1 MMSGFKS
8 IIGHTQVI
16 EHLKSAIKLD
26 KISHAYI
33 INGEAGSGKKML
45 ASAFAMTLQCETGND
60 EPCGKCKSCIQA
72 VNNNH
77 PDIIWLTHE
86 KPGSIGVD
94 DVRVQINNDIG
105 IKPYSSNYKIYII
118 NEADKLTIQAQN
130 ALLKTLEEPP
140 AYAVIIL
147 LTTNYEAL
155 LSTILSRCIALNLKF
170 VDDELIKKYLMEVN
184 KVPDYKANIS
194 VAFAQGNVGKA
205 IKLATTEDFD
215 QLREDTFSMLRNMN
229 DMEMYEVIEYIKKI
243 AENKLKIDDYLDLI
257 AMWFRDVLLFKATND
272 VNNLVFKDNI
282 SDIKKQAN
290 ERSYNGIENIID
302 ALDKAKIRL
311 NANVNFELVMELLL
325 LTIKEN

>member
-1 MMSGFKS
+1 MSGFQD

-60 EPCGKCKSCIQA
+60 EPCGKCKSCIQTM
-72 VNNNH
+72 NGNQ

-94 DVRVQINNDIG
+94 DIRVQLNNDIG
-105 IKPYSSNYKIYII
+105 VKPYSSNHKIYII
-118 NEADKLTIQAQN
+118 DEADKLTIQAQN

-140 AYAVIIL
+140 VYAVIIL
-147 LTTNYEAL
+147 LTTNHEAL
-155 LSTILSRCIALNLKF
+155 LPTILSRCVTLTLKF
-170 VDDELIKKYLMEVN
+170 VEDNLIKKYLMEV
-184 KVPDYKANIS
+184 KQVPDYKANIS

-205 IKLATTEDFD
+205 IKLASTEEFD
-215 QLREDTFSMLRNMN
+215 QLREDTFSVLRNMN

-243 AENKLKIDDYLDLI
+243 AENKIAIGDYLDLI
-257 AMWFRDVLLFKATND
+257 TLWFRDVLLFKATND
-272 VNNLVFKDNI
+272 VNNLVFRDNI

-290 ERSYNGIENIID
+290 KSSYNGIERIIN
-302 ALDKAKIRL
+302 ALDKAKARL

>member
-1 MMSGFKS
+1 MSGFKN
-8 IIGHTQVI
+8 IIGHTQII

-33 INGEAGSGKKML
+33 FNGEAGSGKRML

-60 EPCGKCKSCIQA
+60 EPCGKCQSCIQA
-72 VNNNH
+72 VNQNH
-77 PDIIWLTHE
+77 PDIIWVSHE

-94 DVRVQINNDIG
+94 DIRVQLNNDIG
-105 IKPYSSNYKIYII
+105 IKPYSGKYKIYII
-118 NEADKLTIQAQN
+118 NEADKLTVQAQN

-140 AYAVIIL
+140 AYAIIIL
-147 LTTNYEAL
+147 LTMNHEAL
-155 LSTILSRCIALNLKF
+155 LSTILSRCITLNLKF
-170 VDDELIKKYLMEVN
+170 VEDELIRKYLMEVQE
-184 KVPDYKANIS
+184 VPDYKADIS

-205 IKLATTEDFD
+205 IKLGSTQDFD
-215 QLREDTFSMLRNMN
+215 ELRDDTFSMLRNMD

-243 AENKLKIDDYLDLI
+243 AENKLNIEDYLDLI
-257 AMWFRDVLLFKATND
+257 IMWFRDVLLFKATND
-272 VNNLVFKDNI
+272 INSLVFKESI

-290 ERSYNGIENIID
+290 KRSYNGIENIIN
-302 ALDKAKIRL
+302 AIEKAKVRL

>member
-1 MMSGFKS
+1 MSGFKD
-8 IIGHTQVI
+8 IVGHTQVI
-16 EHLKSAIKLD
+16 EHLRSAVKLD

-72 VNNNH
+72 INGNQ
-77 PDIIWLTHE
+77 PDIIWLSHE

-94 DVRVQINNDIG
+94 DIRVQLNNDIG
-105 IKPYSSNYKIYII
+105 VKPYSSNYKIYII
-118 NEADKLTIQAQN
+118 NEADKLTVQAQN

-140 AYAVIIL
+140 IYGVIIL
-147 LTTNYEAL
+147 LTTNHEAL
-155 LSTILSRCIALNLKF
+155 LLTILSRCVTLSLKF
-170 VDDELIKKYLMEVN
+170 VEDDLIKKYLMEIK
-184 KVPDYKANIS
+184 KVPDYKANVS

-205 IKLATTEDFD
+205 IQLASTEEFD
-215 QLREDTFSMLRNMN
+215 QLREDTFSVLRNMN

-243 AENKLKIDDYLDLI
+243 AENKIAIGDYLELI
-257 AMWFRDVLLFKATND
+257 TLWFRDVLLFKATND
-272 VNNLVFKDNI
+272 VNNLVFRDNI

-290 ERSYNGIENIID
+290 KSSYNGIERIIN
-302 ALDKAKIRL
+302 ALDKAKVRL

>member
-1 MMSGFKS
+1 MAGFKD

-45 ASAFAMTLQCETGND
+45 ASTFAMTLQCETGND

-72 VNNNH
+72 MNGNQ
-77 PDIIWLTHE
+77 PDIIWVSHE
-86 KPGSIGVD
+86 KPASIGVD
-94 DVRVQINNDIG
+94 DIRVQLNNDISV
-105 IKPYSSNYKIYII
+105 KPYSSNYKIYII
-118 NEADKLTIQAQN
+118 NEADKLTVQAQN

-147 LTTNYEAL
+147 LTTNHEAL
-155 LSTILSRCIALNLKF
+155 LPTILSRCVILSLKF
-170 VDDELIKKYLMEVN
+170 VEDELIRKYLMEV
-184 KVPDYKANIS
+184 KQVPDYKANIS

-205 IKLATTEDFD
+205 IKLASTEEFD
-215 QLREDTFSMLRNMN
+215 QLREDTFSVLRNMN

-243 AENKLKIDDYLDLI
+243 AENKLGIDDYLDLI
-257 AMWFRDVLLFKATND
+257 TLWFRDVLLFKATND

-282 SDIKKQAN
+282 SDIKKQASKS
-290 ERSYNGIENIID
+290 SYNGIERIID
-302 ALDKAKIRL
+302 ALDKAKVRL

>member
-1 MMSGFKS
+1 MSGFKN

-33 INGEAGSGKKML
+33 FNGESGSGKKL
-45 ASAFAMTLQCETGND
+45 VASTFAMTLQCETGHD
-60 EPCGKCKSCIQA
+60 EPCGKCKSCTQA
-72 VNNNH
+72 MSQNH
-77 PDIIWLTHE
+77 PDIIWVSHE

-94 DVRVQINNDIG
+94 DIRVQLNNDIG
-105 IKPYSSNYKIYII
+105 IKPYSGKFKIYII
-118 NEADKLTIQAQN
+118 NEADKLTVQAQN

-147 LTTNYEAL
+147 LTTNHEAL
-155 LSTILSRCIALNLKF
+155 LSTILSRCITLNLKF
-170 VDDELIKKYLMEVN
+170 VEDELIRKYLMEV
-184 KVPDYKANIS
+184 KQIPDYKANIS

-205 IKLATTEDFD
+205 IKLASTEDFD

-243 AENKLKIDDYLDLI
+243 AENKLSIDDYLDLI
-257 AMWFRDVLLFKATND
+257 IMWFRDVLLFKATND
-272 VNNLVFKDNI
+272 VNGLVFRDNI

-290 ERSYNGIENIID
+290 HRSYNGIETIIN
-302 ALDKAKIRL
+302 AIEKAKVRL

>member
-1 MMSGFKS
+1 MSGFKN

-33 INGEAGSGKKML
+33 INGETGSGKKML
-45 ASAFAMTLQCETGND
+45 ASTFAMTLQCETGNVD
-60 EPCGKCKSCIQA
+60 PCGKCKSCIQA
-72 VNNNH
+72 MNSNH
-77 PDIIWLTHE
+77 PDIIWVTHE

-94 DVRVQINNDIG
+94 DIRVQLNNDIG

-140 AYAVIIL
+140 AYAVILL
-147 LTTNYEAL
+147 LTTNHEAL
-155 LSTILSRCIALNLKF
+155 LSTILSRCITLTLRF
-170 VDDELIKKYLMEVN
+170 VDDELIKKYLMEVI
-184 KVPDYKANIS
+184 KIPDYKANIS

-205 IKLATTEDFD
+205 LKLATTENFD
-215 QLREDTFSMLRNMN
+215 QLREDTFLMLRNMN

-243 AENKLKIDDYLDLI
+243 AENKMNIDDYLDLI
-257 AMWFRDVLLFKATND
+257 TMWFRDVLLFKATND
-272 VNNLVFKDNI
+272 VNSLVFKDNI

-290 ERSYNGIENIID
+290 QRSYNGIENIID

-311 NANVNFELVMELLL
+311 NANVNFELAMELLL

>member
-1 MMSGFKS
+1 MAGFKD

-45 ASAFAMTLQCETGND
+45 ASTFAMTLQCETGND

-72 VNNNH
+72 MNGNQ
-77 PDIIWLTHE
+77 PDIIWVTHE
-86 KPGSIGVD
+86 KPASIGVD
-94 DVRVQINNDIG
+94 DIRVQLNNDICV
-105 IKPYSSNYKIYII
+105 KPYSSNYKIYII
-118 NEADKLTIQAQN
+118 NEADKLTVQAQN

-147 LTTNYEAL
+147 LTTNHEAL
-155 LSTILSRCIALNLKF
+155 LPTILSRCVILSLKF
-170 VDDELIKKYLMEVN
+170 VEDELIRKYLMEV
-184 KVPDYKANIS
+184 KQVPDYKANIS

-205 IKLATTEDFD
+205 INLASTEEFD
-215 QLREDTFSMLRNMN
+215 QLREDTFSVLRNMN

-243 AENKLKIDDYLDLI
+243 AENKLSINDYLDLI
-257 AMWFRDVLLFKATND
+257 TLWFRDVLLFKATND

-290 ERSYNGIENIID
+290 KSSYNGIERIID
-302 ALDKAKIRL
+302 ALDKAKVRL

>member
-1 MMSGFKS
+1 MSGFKD
-8 IIGHTQVI
+8 IIGHAQVI

-33 INGEAGSGKKML
+33 INGEVGSGKKML
-45 ASAFAMTLQCETGND
+45 SSAFAMTLQCETGNN

-72 VNNNH
+72 MNGNQ
-77 PDIIWLTHE
+77 PDIIWISHE

-94 DVRVQINNDIG
+94 DIRVQLNNDIG
-105 IKPYSSNYKIYII
+105 VKPYSSNYKIYII
-118 NEADKLTIQAQN
+118 NEADKLTVQAQN

-147 LTTNYEAL
+147 LTTNHEAL
-155 LSTILSRCIALNLKF
+155 LSTILSRCVILSLKF
-170 VDDELIKKYLMEVN
+170 VEDELIKKYLMEV
-184 KVPDYKANIS
+184 KQIPDYKANIS

-205 IKLATTEDFD
+205 IILASTQEFD
-215 QLREDTFSMLRNMN
+215 QLREDTFSVLRNMN
-229 DMEMYEVIEYIKKI
+229 DMEIYEVIEYIKKI
-243 AENKLKIDDYLDLI
+243 AENKLSINDYLDLI
-257 AMWFRDVLLFKATND
+257 TLWFRDVLLFKATND

-282 SDIKKQAN
+282 SDIKKQASKS
-290 ERSYNGIENIID
+290 SYNGIERILD
-302 ALDKAKIRL
+302 ALDKAKTRL

>member
-1 MMSGFKS
+1 MSGFND

-33 INGEAGSGKKML
+33 INGEAGAGKKLL
-45 ASAFAMTLQCETGND
+45 ASTFAMTLQCETGNS

-72 VNNNH
+72 INSNQ
-77 PDIIWLTHE
+77 PDIIWLSHE

-94 DVRVQINNDIG
+94 DIRVQLNNDID
-105 IKPYSSNYKIYII
+105 IKPYSSKYKIYII

-140 AYAVIIL
+140 AYAVIML
-147 LTTNYEAL
+147 LTNNYEAL
-155 LSTILSRCIALNLKF
+155 LTTILSRCVTLSLKS
-170 VDDELIKKYLMEVN
+170 VEDERIKTYLMEM
-184 KVPDYKANIS
+184 KHIPDYKANIS
-194 VAFAQGNVGKA
+194 VAFAQGNVGRA
-205 IKLATTEDFD
+205 IKLASTVEFD
-215 QLREDTFSMLRNMN
+215 ELKEDTFSMLRNMD

-243 AENKLKIDDYLDLI
+243 AENKLEINDYLELI
-257 AMWFRDVLLFKATND
+257 TMWFRDVLLFKATND
-272 VNNLVFKDNI
+272 VNHLVFRDNI

-290 ERSYNGIENIID
+290 KRSYNGIEIVID
-302 ALDKAKIRL
+302 AIDKAKIRL
-311 NANVNFELVMELLL
+311 KANVNFELVMELLL

>member
-1 MMSGFKS
+1 MSGFKD

-45 ASAFAMTLQCETGND
+45 ASAFSMTLQCETGNI

-72 VNNNH
+72 MNGNQ
-77 PDIIWLTHE
+77 PDIIWLSHE

-94 DVRVQINNDIG
+94 DIRVQLNNDIG
-105 IKPYSSNYKIYII
+105 VKPYSSNHKIYII

-147 LTTNYEAL
+147 LTTNHEAL
-155 LSTILSRCIALNLKF
+155 LPTILSRCVTLTLKF
-170 VDDELIKKYLMEVN
+170 VDDELIKKYLMEIK

-205 IKLATTEDFD
+205 IKLASTEEFD

-243 AENKLKIDDYLDLI
+243 AENKLDIGDYLDI
-257 AMWFRDVLLFKATND
+257 ITMWFRDVLLFKATND
-272 VNNLVFKDNI
+272 VNGLVFKDNI

-290 ERSYNGIENIID
+290 KRSYNGIERIID

>member
-1 MMSGFKS
+1 MSGFKD

-72 VNNNH
+72 INGNQ
-77 PDIIWLTHE
+77 PDIIWVSHE
-86 KPGSIGVD
+86 KPSSIGVD
-94 DVRVQINNDIG
+94 DIRVQLNNDIG
-105 IKPYSSNYKIYII
+105 VKPYSSNYKIYII
-118 NEADKLTIQAQN
+118 NEADKLTMQAQN

-140 AYAVIIL
+140 AYAVILL
-147 LTTNYEAL
+147 LTTNHEAL
-155 LSTILSRCIALNLKF
+155 LSTILSRCVVLALKS
-170 VDDELIKKYLMEVN
+170 VEDGLIKKYLMEVK

-205 IKLATTEDFD
+205 IKLASTEEFD
-215 QLREDTFSMLRNMN
+215 QLREDTFSVLRNMN

-243 AENKLKIDDYLDLI
+243 AENKMAIGDYLDIITL
-257 AMWFRDVLLFKATND
+257 WFRDVLLFKATND
-272 VNNLVFKDNI
+272 VNSLVFKDNI

-290 ERSYNGIENIID
+290 KSSYNGIENIID
-302 ALDKAKIRL
+302 ALDKAKARL